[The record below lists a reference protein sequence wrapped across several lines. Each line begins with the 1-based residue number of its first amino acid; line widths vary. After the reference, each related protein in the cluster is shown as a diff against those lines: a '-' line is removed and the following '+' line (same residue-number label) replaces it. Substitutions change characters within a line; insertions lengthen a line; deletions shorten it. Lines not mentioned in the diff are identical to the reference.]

1 MTTVTIVPLAEGYLF
16 ECSGHAGYG
25 NGDHDI
31 VCAGA
36 SALCMALEAMA
47 EGMADEGSAII
58 RAKHAT
64 DGYFS
69 LEIAPEPEG
78 DPFAKERLRAVL
90 ETVAAGFEAIEEGYG
105 EYLRCEG

>member
-1 MTTVTIVPLAEGYLF
+1 MTTVTIVPLTEGYLF

-25 NGDHDI
+25 DGDHDI

-47 EGMADEGSAII
+47 EGMADEGRAVI
-58 RAKHAT
+58 RSKHAA

-69 LEIAPEPEG
+69 LEIAPEPEE
-78 DPFAKERLRAVL
+78 DLFARERLRTVM
-90 ETVAAGFEAIEEGYG
+90 ETVAAGFAAIEEGYG